1 VWPSAIADNKRDTLF
16 IDMSRGWLSRIA
28 SKRVDDVSRRR
39 SRWRPWFLLV
49 AVSVGWKLL
58 VLTLG
63 AAIPHWIIDD
73 GLDHIP
79 ASMQPYASQARA
91 TALALWDRPIE
102 RTGLVQL
109 VRVVSV
115 DSTRGTNADACGG
128 MSARVRAYTFFAIPY
143 SEVRTVCDRGVV
155 EYRVFRRRR

>member
-1 VWPSAIADNKRDTLF
+1 
-16 IDMSRGWLSRIA
+16 
-28 SKRVDDVSRRR
+28 
-39 SRWRPWFLLV
+39 
-49 AVSVGWKLL
+49 

-63 AAIPHWIIDD
+63 AAVPHWVIDD

-91 TALALWDRPIE
+91 TALALWDGPIE

-115 DSTRGTNADACGG
+115 DSTRGTNADGCGG
-128 MSARVRAYTFFAIPY
+128 KSARVRAYTFFAIPY
-143 SEVRTVCDRGVV
+143 SEVRTVCDSGVV